1 MNTTKQT
8 EKQQDSSN
16 VRTQQSNKQS
26 DCNFSDDYY
35 GDKVC
40 RPPLN
45 QKK

>member
-8 EKQQDSSN
+8 EKKQDSTN
-16 VRTQQSNKQS
+16 TPTQQSNKQS
-26 DCNFSDDYY
+26 DCNFSNDYY

-40 RPPLN
+40 RTPVN